1 MVVWGSTA
9 LCFQIS
15 PIIAWAQGTD
25 FSEVML
31 CYHELVLLYFEER
44 VSAWD
49 EEMGLAG
56 PWVSSEQASKE
67 MRLCWALKTG
77 TELDKIF
84 VFSVSLEQCLK
95 VIQLTE
101 KNGLS

>member
-1 MVVWGSTA
+1 
-9 LCFQIS
+9 
-15 PIIAWAQGTD
+15 
-25 FSEVML
+25 
-31 CYHELVLLYFEER
+31 
-44 VSAWD
+44 
-49 EEMGLAG
+49 MGLAG